1 MHAASILIFYLCS
14 RFFSNH
20 TENNKVNSF
29 FPLKCKAVVDY
40 LGSLVV
46 GREVF
51 IETFCEWGWVPIVC
65 WKFLCVI

>member
-46 GREVF
+46 RREV
-51 IETFCEWGWVPIVC
+51 
-65 WKFLCVI
+65 

>member
-14 RFFSNH
+14 RFSSNH

-46 GREVF
+46 RREVF
-51 IETFCEWGWVPIVC
+51 IETFCKWGWVPIVC